1 MCLALEKLLCPVEGH
16 NIGHRVVVI
25 LKTVALQLW
34 SGIIMVL
41 FLLKKKKGNY
51 LIYAVTVFSMV

>member
-1 MCLALEKLLCPVEGH
+1 MKGEPWILLTVCLALEKLLCPVEGH

-41 FLLKKKKGNY
+41 FLL
-51 LIYAVTVFSMV
+51 

>member
-1 MCLALEKLLCPVEGH
+1 MKGEPWILQTVFLALEKLLCPVEGH

-41 FLLKKKKGNY
+41 FLL
-51 LIYAVTVFSMV
+51 